1 MTILRF
7 LLLAAVSLSV
17 HAQPYPSKPVKI
29 VVATGAGTVDDL
41 PARILA
47 EKLSQTL
54 GQPFFVEN
62 RPGAGGSIGQTFV
75 MKSPPDGY
83 TLLLAGGSMA
93 GARYANA
100 NVTYDL
106 LRDFTP
112 ISQVVTSEFALVVNP
127 ALPVRD
133 VKELIAH
140 AKANPGKVT
149 YGTIGAGQMPYWN
162 LMLFNSL
169 TGVKVVEVPYKATPE
184 VLTDIIAGR
193 VDYYIT
199 GLASSLPLKD
209 KLRILAVTTKN
220 RSQSA
225 PDVPTMAEAALPDYD
240 MPSWASI
247 MGPAKM
253 QPEHVAIL
261 NKAIGQALAMPDVR
275 DRFQKVGIT
284 PMASTPEEVRK
295 RYEHWMAIFGKI
307 AKDVGLKPQE
317 IFFCT
322 TKHGLHRCSP
332 LKNLP
337 RAAGFDTTP
346 PWFVARYSIQLSYG
360 REARIIPRAP
370 TARGRA
376 CDRAS
381 KVRRRAARWRTS
393 PSPRTAGIRS

>member
-7 LLLAAVSLSV
+7 LLLAACSLSV
-17 HAQPYPSKPVKI
+17 HTQPAFSQPYPSKPVKI

-41 PARILA
+41 PARIVA

-54 GQPFFVEN
+54 GQSFFVEN

-133 VKELIAH
+133 VKELIAY

-169 TGVKVVEVPYKATPE
+169 TGVRVVEVPYKATPE

-209 KLRILAVTTKN
+209 KLRILAVTTRN
-220 RSQSA
+220 RSQTA
-225 PDVPTMAEAALPDYD
+225 PEVPTMAEAALPGYD

-275 DRFQKVGIT
+275 ERFQKLGIT
-284 PMASTPEEVRK
+284 PASSTPEELRK

-307 AKDVGLKPQE
+307 ANDVGLKPQ
-317 IFFCT
+317 
-322 TKHGLHRCSP
+322 
-332 LKNLP
+332 
-337 RAAGFDTTP
+337 
-346 PWFVARYSIQLSYG
+346 
-360 REARIIPRAP
+360 
-370 TARGRA
+370 
-376 CDRAS
+376 
-381 KVRRRAARWRTS
+381 
-393 PSPRTAGIRS
+393 

>member
-7 LLLAAVSLSV
+7 ILLAAFSLSV

-29 VVATGAGTVDDL
+29 VVATGPGTVDDL
-41 PARILA
+41 PARIIA
-47 EKLSQTL
+47 EKLSQML

-100 NVTYDL
+100 QVTYDL

-112 ISQVVTSEFALVVNP
+112 ISLVVTSEFALVANP

-133 VKELIAH
+133 VKELIAY

-169 TGVKVVEVPYKATPE
+169 TGVQTVQVPYKATPE
-184 VLTDIIAGR
+184 VLTDIVAGR

-209 KLRILAVTTKN
+209 KLRILAVTTRN
-220 RSQSA
+220 RSQAA
-225 PDVPTMAEAALPDYD
+225 PEVPTMAEAALPDYD

-253 QPEHVAIL
+253 QSEHVATL

-275 DRFQKVGIT
+275 ERFLKAGIT
-284 PMASTPEEVRK
+284 PAASTPEELRR
-295 RYEHWMAIFGKI
+295 RYEHWMAVFGKI
-307 AKDVGLKPQE
+307 ANDVGLKPQ
-317 IFFCT
+317 
-322 TKHGLHRCSP
+322 
-332 LKNLP
+332 
-337 RAAGFDTTP
+337 
-346 PWFVARYSIQLSYG
+346 
-360 REARIIPRAP
+360 
-370 TARGRA
+370 
-376 CDRAS
+376 
-381 KVRRRAARWRTS
+381 
-393 PSPRTAGIRS
+393 

>member
-1 MTILRF
+1 MTIRWVLV
-7 LLLAAVSLSV
+7 LAAFSLSV

-62 RPGAGGSIGQTFV
+62 RPGAGGSIGQNFV
-75 MKSPPDGY
+75 MKSAPDGY

-112 ISQVVTSEFALVVNP
+112 ISLVVTSEFALVANS
-127 ALPVRD
+127 ALPVHT
-133 VKELIAH
+133 VKELIAY
-140 AKANPGKVT
+140 AKAHPGKVT

-169 TGVKVVEVPYKATPE
+169 TGVRVLEVPYKSTPD
-184 VLTDIIAGR
+184 VLTDIVAGR

-199 GLASSLPLKD
+199 GLASTLPLKD
-209 KLRILAVTTKN
+209 KLRILAVTTRN
-220 RSQSA
+220 RSQTV
-225 PDVPTMAEAALPDYD
+225 PEVPTMAEAALPDYD

-247 MGPAKM
+247 MGPARM

-275 DRFQKVGIT
+275 ERFQRAGIT
-284 PMASTPEEVRK
+284 AAASTPEELRK

-307 AKDVGLKPQE
+307 ANDVGLKPQ
-317 IFFCT
+317 
-322 TKHGLHRCSP
+322 
-332 LKNLP
+332 
-337 RAAGFDTTP
+337 
-346 PWFVARYSIQLSYG
+346 
-360 REARIIPRAP
+360 
-370 TARGRA
+370 
-376 CDRAS
+376 
-381 KVRRRAARWRTS
+381 
-393 PSPRTAGIRS
+393 

>member
-7 LLLAAVSLSV
+7 LLLAAFSRSL
-17 HAQPYPSKPVKI
+17 HAQPAFSQPYPSKPVKI

-41 PARILA
+41 PARIIA

-133 VKELIAH
+133 VKELIAY

-169 TGVKVVEVPYKATPE
+169 TGVSVVEVPYKATPE
-184 VLTDIIAGR
+184 VLTDVIAGR

-209 KLRILAVTTKN
+209 KLRILAVTTRN
-220 RSQSA
+220 RSRTA
-225 PDVPTMAEAALPDYD
+225 PEVPTMAEAALPDYD

-261 NKAIGQALAMPDVR
+261 NKAIGEALAMPDVR
-275 DRFQKVGIT
+275 ERFQKLGIT
-284 PMASTPEEVRK
+284 PASSTPEELRK

-307 AKDVGLKPQE
+307 ANDVGLKPQ
-317 IFFCT
+317 
-322 TKHGLHRCSP
+322 
-332 LKNLP
+332 
-337 RAAGFDTTP
+337 
-346 PWFVARYSIQLSYG
+346 
-360 REARIIPRAP
+360 
-370 TARGRA
+370 
-376 CDRAS
+376 
-381 KVRRRAARWRTS
+381 
-393 PSPRTAGIRS
+393 

>member
-7 LLLAAVSLSV
+7 LLLGAFSLSV
-17 HAQPYPSKPVKI
+17 HAQPYPSKPVQI

-41 PARILA
+41 PARIVA
-47 EKLSQTL
+47 EKQSQSL

-112 ISQVVTSEFALVVNP
+112 ISLLLTSEFALVVNP
-127 ALPVRD
+127 ALQVRD
-133 VKELIAH
+133 VKELIAY

-162 LMLFNSL
+162 VTLFNSL
-169 TGVKVVEVPYKATPE
+169 TGVRVVEVPYKATPE

-209 KLRILAVTTKN
+209 KLRILAVTTRN
-220 RSQSA
+220 RSQTV
-225 PDVPTMAEAALPDYD
+225 PEVPTMAEAALPNYD

-275 DRFQKVGIT
+275 ERFQKLGIT
-284 PMASTPEEVRK
+284 PAPSTPEELRK

-307 AKDVGLKPQE
+307 AKDAGLKPQ
-317 IFFCT
+317 
-322 TKHGLHRCSP
+322 
-332 LKNLP
+332 
-337 RAAGFDTTP
+337 
-346 PWFVARYSIQLSYG
+346 
-360 REARIIPRAP
+360 
-370 TARGRA
+370 
-376 CDRAS
+376 
-381 KVRRRAARWRTS
+381 
-393 PSPRTAGIRS
+393 

>member
-1 MTILRF
+1 MAILRI
-7 LLLAAVSLSV
+7 LLLAAFSLSI

-29 VVATGAGTVDDL
+29 VVATGPGTVDDL
-41 PARILA
+41 PARIIA
-47 EKLSQTL
+47 EKLGQAL
-54 GQPFFVEN
+54 GQSFFIEN
-62 RPGAGGSIGQTFV
+62 RPGAGGSIGQTLV
-75 MKSPPDGY
+75 MRSPPDGY

-93 GARYANA
+93 GARLANA

-133 VKELIAH
+133 VKELIAY

-169 TGVKVVEVPYKATPE
+169 TGVRVVEVPYKATPD
-184 VLTDIIAGR
+184 VLTDIVAGR

-209 KLRILAVTTKN
+209 KLRILAVTTQN

-225 PDVPTMAEAALPDYD
+225 PEVPTMAEAALPGYD
-240 MPSWASI
+240 MPSWSSI

-261 NKAIGQALAMPDVR
+261 NKAIVQALAMPDVR
-275 DRFQKVGIT
+275 ERFQKVGIT
-284 PMASTPEEVRK
+284 PMSSTPEELRK

-307 AKDVGLKPQE
+307 ASDVGLKPQ
-317 IFFCT
+317 
-322 TKHGLHRCSP
+322 
-332 LKNLP
+332 
-337 RAAGFDTTP
+337 
-346 PWFVARYSIQLSYG
+346 
-360 REARIIPRAP
+360 
-370 TARGRA
+370 
-376 CDRAS
+376 
-381 KVRRRAARWRTS
+381 
-393 PSPRTAGIRS
+393 